1 VPSFRQ
7 KDTFTTLVFPP
18 IKICGHTDVARYA
31 EPKADDLESSCLA
44 GYSFHPVELTTQSPG
59 SLGGIAMQGERCGEY
74 LLFRVAA
81 MKVAQAGGV
90 CEEGDIARFFR
101 DCATGQW
108 QNLSRK
114 ISNTITAHGSIDE
127 TSGKTV
133 LNLDL
138 GNSWKVIL
146 KGESG
151 VEGGTVSTAF
161 KSKGSQGPALL
172 QDPPGGEAAKI
183 TVTRA
188 ENPYLK
194 GVGFA
199 YVSREQHYSFGLLWD
214 PSPGIPADQCYYEDG
229 TVKDRRR
236 YQAGKMGGDDHS
248 PCYQGYW
255 PDGQLKI
262 EEYGKA
268 DIGKFRNPEIGPSYS
283 EFYPGGQRALEICS
297 QKTVDGGV
305 VVTGGGA
312 WDEDGNKTL
321 VDPQVARFMSDTSLS
336 AAQHDT
342 FDGVFADR
350 RVRGWVLI
358 DTGSEEEVE
367 DEQKRRSGGGR
378 RGNPPISSDERVI
391 SPADSRGAPRATEDN
406 KPLGRGSGKTAGGR
420 GLRRGTTQDRI

>member
-1 VPSFRQ
+1 
-7 KDTFTTLVFPP
+7 
-18 IKICGHTDVARYA
+18 
-31 EPKADDLESSCLA
+31 
-44 GYSFHPVELTTQSPG
+44 
-59 SLGGIAMQGERCGEY
+59 
-74 LLFRVAA
+74 
-81 MKVAQAGGV
+81 
-90 CEEGDIARFFR
+90 
-101 DCATGQW
+101 
-108 QNLSRK
+108 
-114 ISNTITAHGSIDE
+114 
-127 TSGKTV
+127 
-133 LNLDL
+133 
-138 GNSWKVIL
+138 
-146 KGESG
+146 
-151 VEGGTVSTAF
+151 
-161 KSKGSQGPALL
+161 
-172 QDPPGGEAAKI
+172 
-183 TVTRA
+183 
-188 ENPYLK
+188 
-194 GVGFA
+194 
-199 YVSREQHYSFGLLWD
+199 
-214 PSPGIPADQCYYEDG
+214 
-229 TVKDRRR
+229 
-236 YQAGKMGGDDHS
+236 
-248 PCYQGYW
+248 
-255 PDGQLKI
+255 LKI